1 MSRTGPKSSSK
12 KRKVSFAPSILKAS
26 AFGARRGSTPPDS
39 SIQKKKMVELTGK
52 EIAEKLKSSRL
63 TSLAEAL
70 ESQPRQISKVI
81 EEKAT
86 SMLDLYLEIGQRKST
101 LACFNLKVTT
111 KAGVEETFA
120 PRCCRIKNPVTGSQS
135 VKDSEEFKQIVVE
148 YNEIISS
155 YKEKARNL
163 LLRAPKLAVST
174 REKLLQSEVFNALKS
189 IAMNLVIEETTRTKI
204 VNPNTNLLLTD
215 KEIAYQAAR
224 QYVLSLQTS
233 TANAIFFEET
243 TQMKKAFTDSIITEN
258 IDVNDFNQRSNDED
272 KRILFQV
279 KDKLNHLFP
288 KMTTELWQ
296 KVQEDEILRQIKE
309 NQAIFNQNKT
319 QNETNEL
326 VADAILQEPNISNTQ
341 LEAAIKNIVNKE
353 FKSHKNKAR
362 KNSLADSK
370 SQESNATKSGRS
382 SSKNGKH
389 RKQEPTNTSSTSPKN
404 KKQEESTSHKKRGMK
419 RKRDGENYG
428 RKHLKE
434 GSREGLASEGKHKR
448 RKPSQN

>member
-1 MSRTGPKSSSK
+1 
-12 KRKVSFAPSILKAS
+12 
-26 AFGARRGSTPPDS
+26 
-39 SIQKKKMVELTGK
+39 MVEN
-52 EIAEKLKSSRL
+52 
-63 TSLAEAL
+63 
-70 ESQPRQISKVI
+70 
-81 EEKAT
+81 
-86 SMLDLYLEIGQRKST
+86 D
-101 LACFNLKVTT
+101 
-111 KAGVEETFA
+111 
-120 PRCCRIKNPVTGSQS
+120 
-135 VKDSEEFKQIVVE
+135 
-148 YNEIISS
+148 EIISS

-163 LLRAPKLAVST
+163 LLRAAKLEVST

-189 IAMNLVIEETTRTKI
+189 VAMNLVIEETTRTKI
-204 VNPNTNLLLTD
+204 VNPNTNFLLTD
-215 KEIAYQAAR
+215 KDIAYQAAR
-224 QYVLSLQTS
+224 QYVLSLQPS

-243 TQMKKAFTDSIITEN
+243 TQMKTAFTDSIITEN
-258 IDVNDFNQRSNDED
+258 IDVTDFNQCSNNED

-296 KVQEDEILRQIKE
+296 KVQEDEILRQVNE

-448 RKPSQN
+448 RKLSQN